1 MKKINLDN
9 YIYIFGGFSEKEK
22 IDFIQSYEMCLNDL
36 ARVNLQKSQEKPAQ
50 DFLEKWGKKFKN
62 REDLL
67 RQTLTLL
74 SPKEMYAIMDL
85 CK

>member
-9 YIYIFGGFSEKEK
+9 YIHIFRNFSVAER
-22 IDFIQSYEMCLNDL
+22 IDFVDSYEMCQNDL
-36 ARVNLQKSQEKPAQ
+36 ARVNLQKTEETPAQ
-50 DFLEKWGKKFKN
+50 DFLEKWGEKFKY

-67 RQTLTLL
+67 RQILTQMK
-74 SPKEMYAIMDL
+74 PKELYAIMDL